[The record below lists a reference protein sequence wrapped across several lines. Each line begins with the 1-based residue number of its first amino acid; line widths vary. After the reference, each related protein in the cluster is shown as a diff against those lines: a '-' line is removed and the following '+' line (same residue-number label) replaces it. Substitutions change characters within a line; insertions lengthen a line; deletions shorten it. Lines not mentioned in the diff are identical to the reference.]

1 MLIDKNDAPDV
12 IARMSRGMAVT
23 AIESK
28 GGGVILARALSAS
41 GISNAN
47 KPGSR
52 YGLSA
57 G

>member
-1 MLIDKNDAPDV
+1 LISKNSAPDV
-12 IARMSRGMAVT
+12 VAMKSKRMAVT

-28 GGGVILARALSAS
+28 GGGVILVSDLLVS
-41 GISNAN
+41 GIRHAN

-52 YGLSA
+52 YGLSV